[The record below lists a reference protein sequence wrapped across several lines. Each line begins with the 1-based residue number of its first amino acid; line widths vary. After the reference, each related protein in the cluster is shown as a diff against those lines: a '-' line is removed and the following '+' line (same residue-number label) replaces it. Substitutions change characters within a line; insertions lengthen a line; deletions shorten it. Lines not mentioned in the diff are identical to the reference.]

1 LVVGDRNEAS
11 FEEFVHGR
19 TAALARIA
27 YLLTGD
33 RHDAEDLV
41 RTAFARAAVRW
52 DRITDPE
59 A

>member
-1 LVVGDRNEAS
+1 MVGDRNEAS

-41 RTAFARAAVRW
+41 QTAFARAAVRW
-52 DRITDPE
+52 DRITDP
-59 A
+59 